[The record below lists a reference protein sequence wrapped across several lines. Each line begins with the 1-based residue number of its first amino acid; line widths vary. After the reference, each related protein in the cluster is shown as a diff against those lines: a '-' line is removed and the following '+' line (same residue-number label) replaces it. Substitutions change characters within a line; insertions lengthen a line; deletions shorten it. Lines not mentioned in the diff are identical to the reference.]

1 MMSAKMITL
10 AIDAVVL
17 YSMNELRM
25 PGAKAARTVPLMC
38 CRAADHDDEEGVDQ
52 VGRPGVGACRP
63 DEKSGP
69 HRRRRPDRSR

>member
-25 PGAKAARTVPLMC
+25 PRAKAARTVPLMLP
-38 CRAADHDDEEGVDQ
+38 
-52 VGRPGVGACRP
+52 GRR
-63 DEKSGP
+63 S
-69 HRRRRPDRSR
+69 RRREKASIR